1 MQQIIFWKT
10 AIMYCRCI
18 DGENGFYQIVWN
30 QFGKTF
36 LVYEKLEDKRK
47 AFEAGMNGHLA
58 KPINMDTVKKT
69 IAEVLAD
76 TR

>member
-58 KPINMDTVKKT
+58 KPIETAKLFAVLKEIIKK
-69 IAEVLAD
+69 E
-76 TR
+76 

>member
-58 KPINMDTVKKT
+58 KPISKERLLGM
-69 IAEVLAD
+69 LAD
-76 TR
+76 IL